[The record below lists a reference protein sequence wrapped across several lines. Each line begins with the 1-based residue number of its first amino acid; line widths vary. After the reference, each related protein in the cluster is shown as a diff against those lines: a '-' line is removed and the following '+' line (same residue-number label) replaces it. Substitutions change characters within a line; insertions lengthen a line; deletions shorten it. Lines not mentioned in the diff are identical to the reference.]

1 MQLIPPVTSPLVPD
15 PVLDSCHLGFLL
27 QLSSPSLPIGGFS
40 YSQGL
45 EAAVELGLIDNEET
59 ACKWIHSQLQ
69 TAIAHCEAP
78 IWLLLFRAW
87 HGKQHDS
94 LHYWGNWFF
103 ASRESQEAR
112 LETRQMAASLLKL
125 VQDAQWGSRNE
136 RALLQTPDL
145 QVLPAIHAFCM
156 YAGNIPEQSGLTAYL
171 FTWLENQVMAA
182 IKSIPLG
189 QTAGQRI
196 LNQMVCLLNQI
207 VTQAMD
213 NALADPPLIHTL
225 APQYGIVSGRHE
237 TQFSRLFRS

>member
-15 PVLDSCHLGFLL
+15 PVLDSCRLGFLL

-59 ACKWIHSQLQ
+59 TCEWIHSQLQ
-69 TAIAHCEAP
+69 TVIAYCEAP

-87 HGKQHDS
+87 KNSQHDAIQ
-94 LHYWGNWFF
+94 YWTNRFF

-112 LETRQMAASLLKL
+112 LETRQMAFSLLKL
-125 VQDAQWGSRNE
+125 IQEAQWGTPEE
-136 RALLQTPDL
+136 RGLLQTTDL
-145 QVLPAIHAFCM
+145 HVLPAIHAFCM
-156 YAGNIPEQSGLTAYL
+156 HAGNIPEQHGLGAYL

-182 IKSIPLG
+182 IKSVPLG

-196 LNQMVCLLNQI
+196 LNRMVGRFNSI
-207 VTQAMD
+207 ASQAIS
-213 NALADPPLIHTL
+213 NAQTDPPCIRTL
-225 APQYGIVSGRHE
+225 APQFSIVAGRHE